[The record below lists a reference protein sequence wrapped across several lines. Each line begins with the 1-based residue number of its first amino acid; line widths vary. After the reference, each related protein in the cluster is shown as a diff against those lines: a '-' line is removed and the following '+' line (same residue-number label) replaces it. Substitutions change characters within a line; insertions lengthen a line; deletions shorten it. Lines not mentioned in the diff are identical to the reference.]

1 MAVVLRQL
9 MEVCPPEFRDKRDPY
24 GWTPLHILA
33 SNRDA
38 NRIRP
43 GMIAT
48 LCKARAD
55 PDQVKG
61 RHNQTP
67 LMCAVSTAHQPA
79 ADMLILYGADV
90 NKETTENTTMFDM
103 AWHNREM
110 RSWVADMGVGEGAGV
125 SGSGRL
131 LLAVCRYG
139 NKPALPVAKVGET
152 IVGRIGWRCS
162 IGRMCNISGIR

>member
-1 MAVVLRQL
+1 
-9 MEVCPPEFRDKRDPY
+9 
-24 GWTPLHILA
+24 
-33 SNRDA
+33 
-38 NRIRP
+38 
-43 GMIAT
+43 
-48 LCKARAD
+48 
-55 PDQVKG
+55 
-61 RHNQTP
+61 
-67 LMCAVSTAHQPA
+67 
-79 ADMLILYGADV
+79 MLILYGADV